1 MNAIMNGV
9 EYGWNEY
16 PSIASKAKRENAEIH
31 WGSESTSL

>member
-9 EYGWNEY
+9 EYGWKMNT
-16 PSIASKAKRENAEIH
+16 SKAKRENAEIH